1 MLVYVPQE
9 QSEVVVNTNLIC
21 FFYFQCNFNIDIL
34 DKEVDMDAIT
44 AEVIGP
50 SGSVYLNFD
59 VGPDGGKGTFQPDE
73 VCTFYIFKL
82 IIFIVLPNTI

>member
-1 MLVYVPQE
+1 
-9 QSEVVVNTNLIC
+9 
-21 FFYFQCNFNIDIL
+21 
-34 DKEVDMDAIT
+34 MDAIT

-73 VCTFYIFKL
+73 VLSFYKYKKFVKS
-82 IIFIVLPNTI
+82 

>member
-1 MLVYVPQE
+1 
-9 QSEVVVNTNLIC
+9 
-21 FFYFQCNFNIDIL
+21 
-34 DKEVDMDAIT
+34 MDAIT

-73 VCTFYIFKL
+73 VLSTFLTL
-82 IIFIVLPNTI
+82 IGMRQGGFTSLISFGLDFVS

>member
-1 MLVYVPQE
+1 
-9 QSEVVVNTNLIC
+9 
-21 FFYFQCNFNIDIL
+21 
-34 DKEVDMDAIT
+34 MDAIT

-73 VCTFYIFKL
+73 VLSTFLSCSYL
-82 IIFIVLPNTI
+82 FIVLPNTI

>member
-1 MLVYVPQE
+1 
-9 QSEVVVNTNLIC
+9 
-21 FFYFQCNFNIDIL
+21 
-34 DKEVDMDAIT
+34 MDAIT

-73 VCTFYIFKL
+73 VCSTHGGYR
-82 IIFIVLPNTI
+82 